1 MIGPEVSI
9 CVPEQ
14 APTERLP
21 YNLTLQFLTAAQNAG
36 IFNRAL
42 ETAATPRQVQKI
54 QRSLDTVVRYY
65 LTEATLPDIAEEDEV
80 SVNESHRRRNFGM
93 QTIWDNSPPVMQQFF
108 PIDALT
114 LKKPLTEKSRRKISR
129 AHNGKTELIE
139 QALLEGKPLELI
151 KSEYDLSDN
160 DFIHARRVLN
170 RWGGVEVPHN
180 YKGYDGLDLAS
191 QIENIGK
198 LSPRHKQEL
207 LDSQTLAGLNNSQY
221 FAKLKEVVEKAGYKF
236 KNAAAPIFAAELEAF
251 EIPMR
256 TTSYVIKK
264 DGPKK
269 GQLHRNRYVLRADL
283 ERAAWVL
290 KYNPKFAKYKRE
302 DADW

>member
-1 MIGPEVSI
+1 MIGPEVRV

-14 APTERLP
+14 TPPERLP
-21 YNLTLQFLTAAQNAG
+21 YNITLQFLTAAQNAG
-36 IFNRAL
+36 IFEKAL
-42 ETAATPRQVQKI
+42 ETAVDPRQRQKI
-54 QRSLDTVVRYY
+54 QRGIDTVVRYY
-65 LTEATLPDIAEEDEV
+65 LTEASLPDIAAEDGV
-80 SVNESHRRRNFGM
+80 SVNESHRRRNFGIH
-93 QTIWDNSPPVMQQFF
+93 TIWDNSPPFMQQFF
-108 PIDALT
+108 SLDLLT
-114 LKKPLTEKSRRKISR
+114 LKKPLTEKAKRKISR
-129 AHNGKTELIE
+129 AHNGKAQLIE
-139 QALLEGKPLELI
+139 QALLEGKPIELI
-151 KSEYDLSDN
+151 KSEFDLSNN
-160 DFIHARRVLN
+160 DFIRARRILN
-170 RWGGVEVPHN
+170 QWEGAEVPHN
-180 YKGYDGLDLAS
+180 YKGYDGLDLAG

-207 LDSQTLAGLNNSQY
+207 LDSQTLAGLNKSQY
-221 FAKLKEVVEKAGYKF
+221 FAKLKEVVETAGYKF